1 MVKLKKKSNEHVLS
15 TFINSIIDISN
26 NLSGQLKNNSYIAG
40 LIILFLN
47 LASKHVIIDLSDNQK
62 QFIKANIGRQ
72 IIIFTILWSGTKN
85 LLVSFILTAIFVI
98 LADHIFNENSKYCI
112 LSKKLK
118 SAIDTNND
126 GKITEKELDN
136 AIKTINKLKQQ
147 TISQQI
153 SNLQR

>member
-1 MVKLKKKSNEHVLS
+1 MVKKKSNENMFS
-15 TFINSIIDISN
+15 TFINSIS
-26 NLSGQLKNNSYIAG
+26 NLSNSLSNQLKNNSYIAG

-47 LASKHVIIDLSDNQK
+47 LASKHVVIDLSENQK
-62 QFIKANIGRQ
+62 QFIKANVGRQ

-118 SAIDTNND
+118 SAIDVNND

-136 AIKTINKLKQQ
+136 AIKTIYKLKNQTKNQQ
-147 TISQQI
+147 ASY
-153 SNLQR
+153 LQR